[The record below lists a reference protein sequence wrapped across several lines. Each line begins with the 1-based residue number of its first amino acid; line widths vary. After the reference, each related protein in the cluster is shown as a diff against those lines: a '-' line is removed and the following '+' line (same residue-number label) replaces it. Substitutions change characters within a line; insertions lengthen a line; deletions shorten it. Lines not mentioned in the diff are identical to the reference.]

1 MKIKKP
7 PTPNNIHP
15 LNIADANRGIRHVFI
30 RDYVTEASIG
40 AYDYETGAKQKIRIN
55 IDLSVNEAG
64 DGHGDRLENV
74 VCYDHVIG
82 EIETLL
88 GAGHI
93 KLVETL
99 AERIADLVLQDRRI
113 SSVRVRVEKL
123 EAVEKAASVGVEI
136 ERQSG
141 GI

>member
-7 PTPNNIHP
+7 VAANNIHP
-15 LNIADANRGIRHVFI
+15 LKIADADRGIRHVFI
-30 RDYVTEASIG
+30 RDYQTKALIG
-40 AYDYETGAKQKIRIN
+40 AYDHETGGKQKICIN
-55 IDLSVNEAG
+55 IDMSVNEAG

-74 VCYDHVIG
+74 VCYDQVIG

-123 EAVEKAASVGVEI
+123 QAVTKAASVGVEI
-136 ERQSG
+136 ERHSSPV
-141 GI
+141 